1 MIAGILKEIITIKRA
16 VIVKNDFGEEVET
29 WSDVTT
35 TRAYVKQSS
44 SQRNEENGE
53 ITYDFIKEFRVRIYV
68 DVRPYDIIIWNG
80 QKYRILSLDK
90 QKDLQQITLQTE
102 LINE

>member
-1 MIAGILKEIITIKRA
+1 MIAGILKEVITIKRA
-16 VIVKNDFGEEVET
+16 AIVKNEFGEQVET

-44 SQRNEENGE
+44 SQRSEENGE
-53 ITYDFIKEFRVRIYV
+53 ITYNFIKEFRVRIYV
-68 DVRPYDIIIWNG
+68 DVQPYDIIIWNG
-80 QKYRILSLDK
+80 QRYRILSIDK

>member
-1 MIAGILKEIITIKRA
+1 MIAGILKDIITIKRA
-16 VIVKNDFGEEVET
+16 VVIKNDFGEEVET

-44 SQRNEENGE
+44 SQRNEENVE

>member
-1 MIAGILKEIITIKRA
+1 MIAGILKEVITIKRA

-29 WSDVTT
+29 RSDVTT

-44 SQRNEENGE
+44 SRRNEENGE

>member
-1 MIAGILKEIITIKRA
+1 MIAGILKEVITIKRA

-44 SQRNEENGE
+44 SRRNEENGE

>member
-1 MIAGILKEIITIKRA
+1 MIAGILKEVITIKRA
-16 VIVKNDFGEEVET
+16 VVIKNDFGEEVET

-44 SQRNEENGE
+44 SRRNEENGE

>member
-1 MIAGILKEIITIKRA
+1 MIAGILKDIITIKRA

-44 SQRNEENGE
+44 SRRNEENGE